1 MFQTYRTVNSKA
13 KEYIVKRGV
22 PNVAKKQEANI
33 AYVWR
38 GSELE
43 LLVLC
48 FGTKAAKLLMQLAW
62 QTAAH
67 HHLQLKPMNWESA
80 ASSLLHNS

>member
-43 LLVLC
+43 LLVYVLAP
-48 FGTKAAKLLMQLAW
+48 KPLMQLAW

-67 HHLQLKPMNWESA
+67 TTTSNWNQWTENLQPVV
-80 ASSLLHNS
+80 

>member
-33 AYVWR
+33 AYV
-38 GSELE
+38 
-43 LLVLC
+43 
-48 FGTKAAKLLMQLAW
+48 
-62 QTAAH
+62 
-67 HHLQLKPMNWESA
+67 
-80 ASSLLHNS
+80 